1 MVMIFGIFTKYRV
14 HSIHIAQR
22 AMAQQHCPKLP
33 KITDHDFSLPL
44 ADFCL
49 YVTCFVFIKN
59 PRAQRIMSEHF
70 VLIIINRNK
79 KSLRIVNLDDFRF
92 FYKLSCSY
100 SPAAN
105 GPATLSKFVQ
115 NYWWRF
121 LVAACRLPLAAS
133 TFIISKNVWHVSCEW
148 NLHY

>member
-1 MVMIFGIFTKYRV
+1 MVMIFAIFTNYRV

-22 AMAQQHCPKLP
+22 AMAQQHCPKLS
-33 KITDHDFSLPL
+33 KLLITISCCRLPI
-44 ADFCL
+44 FFL

-59 PRAQRIMSEHF
+59 PIAQRLMAEHF
-70 VLIIINRNK
+70 VLISINRNE
-79 KSLRIVNLDDFRF
+79 KSLRIMNLDDFRI

-115 NYWWRF
+115 NY
-121 LVAACRLPLAAS
+121 
-133 TFIISKNVWHVSCEW
+133 
-148 NLHY
+148 